1 MILATYALFALALTY
16 ALIATRHLVMWR
28 FPESAA
34 ARWME
39 KEDPRL
45 QALILRHLGGSG
57 PLDA

>member
-1 MILATYALFALALTY
+1 MIFATYAMFACALTY

-39 KEDPRL
+39 VSDPAL
-45 QALILRHLGGSG
+45 QALIMRHLGGNVRG
-57 PLDA
+57 A